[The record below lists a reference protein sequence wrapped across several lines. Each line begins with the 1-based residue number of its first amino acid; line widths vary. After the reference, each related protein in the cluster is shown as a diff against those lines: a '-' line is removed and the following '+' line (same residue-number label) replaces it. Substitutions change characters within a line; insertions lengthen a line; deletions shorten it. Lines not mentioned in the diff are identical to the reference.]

1 MPWDDHY
8 VYFAEATGLM
18 PHHIQMNNQ
27 MRIEKKIDK
36 LPERFEEILD
46 ERQMAG
52 PVSLAQMQKLV
63 DNSPVVKRLE
73 QNVCKMS
80 AMIESRYGNEA
91 AAESSQRRVGS
102 NSRAFPHPD
111 GTLRGIPVG
120 WDFPTG
126 TLQSTYVYW
135 HCGDPAQKIL
145 PMKFMD
151 KRELSVLAKT
161 NKRAKRTHTELL
173 RLMGMI
179 DKAAKDIQ
187 VPPKEV
193 MTQAEAHH
201 CYTYGKEGIVV
212 PSKTPKGRPRDIDVM
227 TWQSVLRLIPKRS

>member
-1 MPWDDHY
+1 
-8 VYFAEATGLM
+8 
-18 PHHIQMNNQ
+18 
-27 MRIEKKIDK
+27 
-36 LPERFEEILD
+36 
-46 ERQMAG
+46 
-52 PVSLAQMQKLV
+52 
-63 DNSPVVKRLE
+63 
-73 QNVCKMS
+73 
-80 AMIESRYGNEA
+80 
-91 AAESSQRRVGS
+91 
-102 NSRAFPHPD
+102 
-111 GTLRGIPVG
+111 
-120 WDFPTG
+120 
-126 TLQSTYVYW
+126 
-135 HCGDPAQKIL
+135 
-145 PMKFMD
+145 MKFMD

-179 DKAAKDIQ
+179 DKAAKDNQ